1 MCIIKT
7 VKLFRLKTKRN
18 HFKRVMRPQFSYCP
32 LKWMFSPRKSNNLI
46 NKVRERSL
54 RIGSSD
60 NRNSFKSALTKCK
73 ETSIHQRNLQL
84 LMTKLGMSNGISP
97 PIMEKI
103 FILRENTNNVRN
115 FQKIS
120 NENRTTV
127 KQGIEAISNKNPF
140 ILANLFYEYK
150 LGT

>member
-1 MCIIKT
+1 
-7 VKLFRLKTKRN
+7 
-18 HFKRVMRPQFSYCP
+18 
-32 LKWMFSPRKSNNLI
+32 
-46 NKVRERSL
+46 
-54 RIGSSD
+54 
-60 NRNSFKSALTKCK
+60 
-73 ETSIHQRNLQL
+73 
-84 LMTKLGMSNGISP
+84 
-97 PIMEKI
+97 MEKI

>member
-84 LMTKLGMSNGISP
+84 LMTKLTRLLMVYLHQLWKKSLYY
-97 PIMEKI
+97 EKI
-103 FILRENTNNVRN
+103 
-115 FQKIS
+115 Q
-120 NENRTTV
+120 TT
-127 KQGIEAISNKNPF
+127 
-140 ILANLFYEYK
+140 
-150 LGT
+150 